1 MLAIDPSKRR
11 KKERMCLMGHIC
23 FLLFSLPTDKADLNN
38 DTVFSVTRFTHSYSL
53 IITNYQLV
61 STKYIDRFSI

>member
-1 MLAIDPSKRR
+1 
-11 KKERMCLMGHIC
+11 MCLMGHIC

-38 DTVFSVTRFTHSYSL
+38 DTVFSVTRFTHSYTL